1 MGSVS
6 ALFILKTLRL
16 TFHILLPLELQLLTL
31 GLISDRELSDRF
43 LIVRLENS
51 KVYI

>member
-31 GLISDRELSDRF
+31 GDLSVIGNCQIGF
-43 LIVRLENS
+43 
-51 KVYI
+51 